1 MGGLAS
7 PPLDRSMTTSTT
19 PNLEDANAQLAA
31 LDAAARVSW
40 AAEHFRGG
48 LAMTSSFGAQS
59 AVMLHLVTRVV
70 PDLPVVWIDTGYL
83 FPETYRFAEQLRD
96 RLSLNLN
103 VYTADMTP
111 ARFEALHGRAWEQ
124 GADDSG
130 SAAGEADYLR
140 AFKVEPMKRAIADL
154 GITCWLAG
162 LRAEQTDHRAT
173 LRPVEKQDGVYKVH
187 PILNWTGKQVGEYL
201 KQHDLPYHPLV
212 EQGYASIGDTHSTRP
227 VTAEMDERDGRF
239 TGLRQECG
247 LHLPETP
254 EENQSRGSSGL

>member
-1 MGGLAS
+1 MTAS
-7 PPLDRSMTTSTT
+7 ATFNLD
-19 PNLEDANAQLAA
+19 DANTQLAA
-31 LDAAARVSW
+31 QDAAARVAW
-40 AAEHFRGG
+40 AVEHFREG

-70 PDLPVVWIDTGYL
+70 PDIPVVWIDTGYL
-83 FPETYRFAEQLRD
+83 FPETYRFAEELRE
-96 RLSLNLN
+96 RLSLNLK
-103 VYTADMTP
+103 VFTAGITP
-111 ARFEALHGRAWEQ
+111 ARFEAMHGRAWEEEAN
-124 GADDSG
+124 G
-130 SAAGEADYLR
+130 GEAEYLKH
-140 AFKVEPMKRAIADL
+140 FKVEPMQRAIREL

-173 LRPVEKQDGVYKVH
+173 LRPVERQNGVYKVH
-187 PILNWTGKQVGEYL
+187 PILNWTRKQVGDYL
-201 KQHDLPYHPLV
+201 TQHNLPYHPLV

-227 VTAEMDERDGRF
+227 VTAGMDERDGRF